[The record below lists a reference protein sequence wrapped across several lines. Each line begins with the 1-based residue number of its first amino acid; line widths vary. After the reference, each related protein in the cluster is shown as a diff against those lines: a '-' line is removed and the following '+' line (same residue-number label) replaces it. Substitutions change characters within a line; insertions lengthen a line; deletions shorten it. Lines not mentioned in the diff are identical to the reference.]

1 MTDKIETG
9 QEIREQYLGAG
20 GARAFAPIGE
30 LSPKMR
36 RWVVG
41 ELFGDVYADDTLDLR
56 TRSLCTISTLLAL
69 HRVGPLRNHVRGA
82 LANGVTKAELVAL
95 FEQSLFY
102 LGLPTAATGFKVL
115 AEVLAEEAAET

>member
-9 QEIREQYLGAG
+9 QRIRETYLGPG
-20 GARAFAPIGE
+20 GETAFAPIAE
-30 LSPKMR
+30 LSPNMR

-69 HRVGPLRNHVRGA
+69 HRVEPLRNHVRGA
-82 LANGVTKAELVAL
+82 LSNGITKAELVAF
-95 FEQSLFY
+95 FEQQLFY
-102 LGLPTAATGFKVL
+102 VGLPTAAAGFKVL
-115 AEVLAEEAAET
+115 AEV

>member
-9 QEIREQYLGAG
+9 QRIREMYLGPG
-20 GARAFAPIGE
+20 GEKAFAPIAD
-30 LSPKMR
+30 LSPNMR

-69 HRVGPLRNHVRGA
+69 HRVDPLRNHVRGA
-82 LANGVTKAELVAL
+82 LANGITKEELVAL
-95 FEQSLFY
+95 FEQALFY
-102 LGLPTAATGFKVL
+102 VGLPTAATGFKVL
-115 AEVLAEEAAET
+115 AEVLAE